1 MKRKGVRVKSL
12 SPNCTVRVFSARDCT
27 MQYSTTLN
35 ELHRTSKKCATS
47 KLRRLCSTYKVI
59 AKKKKRTG
67 TRHFSAQ
74 EQAAASIALR
84 RKNFL
89 FCCRA
94 AQQSACVLHSIAVH

>member
-47 KLRRLCSTYKVI
+47 KLRRLCSTYKVT
-59 AKKKKRTG
+59 AKKKKNGNMSLFGSRASSSINRTE
-67 TRHFSAQ
+67 TQKLPVLLPCSTTKCLR
-74 EQAAASIALR
+74 IA
-84 RKNFL
+84 
-89 FCCRA
+89 
-94 AQQSACVLHSIAVH
+94 